1 MAPRK
6 KTSAPRGASRNIP
19 RKGSPGGQKPAASIN
34 NWQSVQSSPAR
45 RYLYLPP
52 ADDLRRDLTP
62 YDRLTMLKKCR
73 WAERNSGLYRQI
85 IADLIMYAVGDG
97 ITPQSHA
104 STEANAK
111 LYEDYFRE
119 KSRRIE
125 LTGRWSFSQVQALL
139 LRAMV
144 RDGDAF
150 AGKIRNGRG
159 EAKLQLFEA
168 HKVGNPEG
176 PEIPERMWDGIQFG
190 AYGEVVG
197 YNVYRSDG
205 RSRLVIGPAMM
216 HICDHEYVSGAR
228 GLPLLQHSIST
239 IQDEQDL
246 LQLEL
251 RGVKDGADITRVLKK
266 DGGYIDE
273 TLAGE
278 ISGSR
283 ADCNDLGAVAA
294 SFGGKL
300 LTLAPGESLESFASA
315 RPSPTFQGFLAA
327 LERDISQ
334 GVLPYEFVGD
344 SSKIGGASVRLIVG
358 KAARVFG
365 KYSQL
370 IIEQLC
376 VPTWGYIIGDAIA
389 RGELPDDPAWASTS
403 WTTPKS
409 ITVDSGRD
417 ASNDRADVEMGL
429 LSMSELY
436 AQRGLDFR
444 TEMQKRADD
453 MNYIIKTAQ
462 AAGVPV
468 WMLYKPGFNWLQQGQ
483 NNEQIPEDVAENLEL
498 PPPPIN
504 PPTS

>member
-6 KTSAPRGASRNIP
+6 KAGAERGASRNAA
-19 RKGSPGGQKPAASIN
+19 KGDAPKGPKPQASIN
-34 NWQSVQSSPAR
+34 NWQSVGSSAAR
-45 RYLYLPP
+45 RYLFLSP
-52 ADDLRRDLTP
+52 AHDLRRDLTP

-85 IADLIMYAVGDG
+85 LADLVMYAVGDG

-104 STEANAK
+104 STEEHAK
-111 LYEDYFRE
+111 LYEEYFRE
-119 KSRRIE
+119 KARRIE
-125 LTGRWSFSQVQALL
+125 LTGRWSFWQVQALL

-150 AGKIRNGRG
+150 AGKIRNARG

-168 HKVGNPEG
+168 HKVGNPDA

-228 GLPLLQHSIST
+228 GIPLLQHSLAT
-239 IQDEQDL
+239 IQDSQEL
-246 LQLEL
+246 LALEKQ
-251 RGVKDGADITRVLKK
+251 GVKDNADITRVLKK
-266 DGGYIDE
+266 DGGYVDE

-278 ISGSR
+278 ISGNR
-283 ADCNDLGAVAA
+283 AECGELGAVAA
-294 SFGGKL
+294 AFGGKL
-300 LTLAPGESLESFASA
+300 LTLSPGESLESFASA
-315 RPSPTFQGFLAA
+315 RPSPTFTGFLDA
-327 LERDISQ
+327 LNRDIAQ

-344 SSKIGGASVRLIVG
+344 SSKIGGASVRLVVG

-365 KYSQL
+365 KYSQI

-389 RGELPDDPAWASTS
+389 RGELPDDPDWARTS

-417 ASNDRADVEMGL
+417 SANDRADLFAGITNFT
-429 LSMSELY
+429 ELF
-436 AQRGLDFR
+436 AQRGTDFR
-444 TEMQKRADD
+444 TEMTRRADD
-453 MNYIIKTAQ
+453 MAFIANLARERGLPFELLYMPTNVAPGTVGPIVEQ
-462 AAGVPV
+462 PQPAAG
-468 WMLYKPGFNWLQQGQ
+468 
-483 NNEQIPEDVAENLEL
+483 EAEPSEPSEPN
-498 PPPPIN
+498 
-504 PPTS
+504 S

>member
-6 KTSAPRGASRNIP
+6 KNGTARGASRNAAKGDEP
-19 RKGSPGGQKPAASIN
+19 KARKAQASIN
-34 NWQSVQSSPAR
+34 NWQSVGSSAAR
-45 RYLYLPP
+45 RYLFLSP
-52 ADDLRRDLTP
+52 AHDLRRDLSP

-85 IADLIMYAVGDG
+85 LADLVMYAVGDG

-104 STEANAK
+104 STEEHAK
-111 LYEDYFRE
+111 LYEEYFRE

-150 AGKIRNGRG
+150 AGKIRNARG

-168 HKVGNPEG
+168 HKVGNPDG

-190 AYGEVVG
+190 AFGEVVG

-228 GLPLLQHSIST
+228 GIPLLQHSLAT
-239 IQDEQDL
+239 IQDSQEL
-246 LQLEL
+246 LSLEKQ
-251 RGVKDGADITRVLKK
+251 GVKDNADITRVLKK
-266 DGGYIDE
+266 DGGYVDE

-283 ADCNDLGAVAA
+283 TECADLGAVAA
-294 SFGGKL
+294 AFGGKL
-300 LTLAPGESLESFASA
+300 LTLSPGESLESFASA
-315 RPSPTFQGFLAA
+315 RPSPTFSGFLDA
-327 LERDISQ
+327 LNRDIAQ

-344 SSKIGGASVRLIVG
+344 SSKIGGSSVRLIVG

-365 KYSQL
+365 KYSQ
-370 IIEQLC
+370 IVIEQLC

-389 RGELPDDPAWASTS
+389 RGELPDDPHWARTS

-417 ASNDRADVEMGL
+417 SANDRADLFAGITNFT
-429 LSMSELY
+429 ELF
-436 AQRGLDFR
+436 AQRGTDFR
-444 TEMQKRADD
+444 TEMTRRADD
-453 MNYIIKTAQ
+453 MAFIANLARERGIPFELLYMPTNVAPGTVAPILEQPAQAQ
-462 AAGVPV
+462 AAGEAEPS
-468 WMLYKPGFNWLQQGQ
+468 
-483 NNEQIPEDVAENLEL
+483 EPEETN
-498 PPPPIN
+498 
-504 PPTS
+504 S